1 MNCWAHERLTN
12 DLMYK
17 NNKARIRNVNSLK
30 IEWEKALA
38 KRNAAEWI
46 NLFESNGIACSPIK
60 SIDEVLQSKQ
70 FRHRKM
76 FTTIVDEDGVESLG
90 FGSPIKI
97 SGYHDS
103 QRRKRY

>member
-1 MNCWAHERLTN
+1 
-12 DLMYK
+12 
-17 NNKARIRNVNSLK
+17 
-30 IEWEKALA
+30 
-38 KRNAAEWI
+38 
-46 NLFESNGIACSPIK
+46 CSPIK

-103 QRRKRY
+103 QRRKGISRLDGDRDKILRSLL